1 MTIFIPKKAIPEIRL
16 AHLYPQ
22 HFGVRRAKKAI
33 SHSERARFGAR
44 LSPFHGP
51 KEPISHPERAHFARQ
66 YAADRIIVLAQTPYY
81 QHLIQNPSKLA
92 YLPTN
97 TVSPANSSKMEH
109 HILTFHRLP
118 CRSRQLREPQSTHP
132 YPSPRAA
139 GSNSPTAAYFTTA
152 ERLQRDRNAKKIK
165 I

>member
-1 MTIFIPKKAIPEIRL
+1 MR
-16 AHLYPQ
+16 LYPQ

-33 SHSERARFGAR
+33 SHSERARFVAR
-44 LSPFHGP
+44 LSPFQGP
-51 KEPISHPERAHFARQ
+51 KEPISHPERAYFARQ
-66 YAADRIIVLAQTPYY
+66 YAAYCIMVRAQTPYY
-81 QHLIQNPSKLA
+81 QHFIKNPSKLA

-109 HILTFHRLP
+109 HILTFHWLP

-132 YPSPRAA
+132 YPSPRAT

-165 I
+165 IWKQ

>member
-22 HFGVRRAKKAI
+22 DFGVRRAKKAI
-33 SHSERARFGAR
+33 SHSERARFVAR
-44 LSPFHGP
+44 LSPFQGP

-66 YAADRIIVLAQTPYY
+66 YAADRIMVRAQTPYY
-81 QHLIQNPSKLA
+81 QHFIKNPSKLA

-97 TVSPANSSKMEH
+97 AVSPANSSKMEH

-132 YPSPRAA
+132 YPSPRAT

>member
-1 MTIFIPKKAIPEIRL
+1 MTIFIPKKAIPKVRL
-16 AHLYPQ
+16 VRLYPQ
-22 HFGVRRAKKAI
+22 HFGVRLAKKAI
-33 SHSERARFGAR
+33 SHSERARFVAR
-44 LSPFHGP
+44 LSPFQGP

-81 QHLIQNPSKLA
+81 QRFIQNPSKLA

-97 TVSPANSSKMEH
+97 AVSPANSSKTEH

-118 CRSRQLREPQSTHP
+118 CRSRQLCGPLSTHP
-132 YPSPRAA
+132 YPLPRAV

>member
-1 MTIFIPKKAIPEIRL
+1 MR
-16 AHLYPQ
+16 LYPQ

-92 YLPTN
+92 YLPTKHRVARKFVEN
-97 TVSPANSSKMEH
+97 GAPYFNISQTSVSLTTTTRTAVHTSIPITSRNRKQQSDCRLFHHHGTPATKPKCKKNKNLKTIIQ
-109 HILTFHRLP
+109 IL
-118 CRSRQLREPQSTHP
+118 
-132 YPSPRAA
+132 
-139 GSNSPTAAYFTTA
+139 
-152 ERLQRDRNAKKIK
+152 I
-165 I
+165 

>member
-16 AHLYPQ
+16 AHLYPKY
-22 HFGVRRAKKAI
+22 FGVRRAKKAI

-66 YAADRIIVLAQTPYY
+66 YAADRIMVRAQTPYY
-81 QHLIQNPSKLA
+81 QHFIKNPSKLA

-97 TVSPANSSKMEH
+97 AVSPANSSKMEH
-109 HILTFHRLP
+109 QSLTFHRLL
-118 CRSRQLREPQSTHP
+118 CRSRQLRRPLSTHP

-139 GSNSPTAAYFTTA
+139 GSNSPTTTGFTTT
-152 ERLQRDRNAKKIK
+152 ERLRRNRNAKKIK

>member
-1 MTIFIPKKAIPEIRL
+1 MTIFIPKKEIPEIRL
-16 AHLYPQ
+16 ARLYPQ

-33 SHSERARFGAR
+33 SHSERARFVAR

-66 YAADRIIVLAQTPYY
+66 YASDRIIVRAQTPYY
-81 QHLIQNPSKLA
+81 QHFIKSPSKLA

-97 TVSPANSSKMEH
+97 TVSPANSSKIKH
-109 HILTFHRLP
+109 LFLTFHRLL
-118 CRSRQLREPQSTHP
+118 CRSRQLRRPLSTHP

>member
-1 MTIFIPKKAIPEIRL
+1 MLPKLPFSYRKRKFRKFALCVSTPNISECV
-16 AHLYPQ
+16 
-22 HFGVRRAKKAI
+22 VRKR
-33 SHSERARFGAR
+33 
-44 LSPFHGP
+44 PFRTL

-66 YAADRIIVLAQTPYY
+66 YAADRIMVRAQTPYY
-81 QHLIQNPSKLA
+81 QHFIQNPSKLA

-97 TVSPANSSKMEH
+97 AVSPANSSKMEH

-139 GSNSPTAAYFTTA
+139 GSNSPTTTGFTTT
-152 ERLQRDRNAKKIK
+152 ERLRRNRNAKKIK